1 MQRHDVPIIQR
12 GDLTDEQWE
21 RISSYFTGS
30 KKGRPFNDVR
40 QTVNGILWILRTGAP
55 WRDLPTIYGEWN
67 AVYKNYS
74 KWESMGVFE
83 TLFKKLSENADMQD
97 VSIDSSCCKA
107 HQHSAGAKKGAQYSR
122 KRAYRD
128 DSRWT

>member
-1 MQRHDVPIIQR
+1 MQRHDVPVIRR

-55 WRDLPTIYGEWN
+55 WRDLPAIYGEWN

-74 KWESMGVFE
+74 KWESTGVFE

-97 VSIDSSCCKA
+97 VSMDSSCCKA
-107 HQHSAGAKKGAQYSR
+107 HQRSAGAKKGGPIQP
-122 KRAYRD
+122 
-128 DSRWT
+128 